1 MAASYA
7 TFSIGMSDRDPGVDA
22 EPWLDADEG
31 LVARLSGLGAS
42 LFLTTQ
48 RLVLVR
54 EGAEFRPRT
63 GVRSWPHDSLR
74 RVSLSPTKSGQA
86 RIVVRA
92 GPRAEDE
99 VSVFFAAEEGADA
112 ALLIREIRSVLRLG
126 TDQR

>member
-1 MAASYA
+1 
-7 TFSIGMSDRDPGVDA
+7 MSERDGGVDV
-22 EPWLDADEG
+22 EHWLEADEG
-31 LVARLSGLGAS
+31 VVARLSGLGAS

-63 GVRSWPHDSLR
+63 GVRSWPRDSLR

-112 ALLIREIRSVLRLG
+112 ALLIREIRTVLRLG